1 MMQQQNPTSDRPNFQ
16 IRTKRPA
23 QTRAARWWKL
33 LERVSLILG
42 LTGFSITSLIAG
54 VEKYFNTMQ
63 TLAALQTKIGQLEVK
78 LTQLEQTNARL
89 ENELNFMKGRLER
102 TRLETQA
109 TATNGGAHNEA
120 TTNARSAILP
130 SPRETTREETAPQYD
145 MRAPLHIIDKL
156 SMTINYAYSKA
167 RGTNPKLA
175 GRLLVRCKMDEEGNL
190 SASEVIALDAEVET
204 VAASVR
210 DKVRRWNFPETVTGL
225 EKGNFQKT
233 YFLTPSGF

>member
-1 MMQQQNPTSDRPNFQ
+1 MKQQQNPTSDRPNFQ
-16 IRTKRPA
+16 VVTKRTA
-23 QTRAARWWKL
+23 QTRAAKWWKL

-63 TLAALQTKIGQLEVK
+63 TLEALQTKIGQLEVK

-109 TATNGGAHNEA
+109 NTTNDVARNTAF
-120 TTNARSAILP
+120 TNARRAILP
-130 SPRETTREETAPQYD
+130 APRETSRGETAQNHD
-145 MRAPLHIIDKL
+145 TRAPLHITDKL
-156 SMTINYAYSKA
+156 NMTINYAYNKA
-167 RGTNPKLA
+167 RGANPNLA
-175 GRLLVRCKMDEEGNL
+175 GRLFVRCKMDEAGNL

-204 VAASVR
+204 VAANVR

-225 EKGNFQKT
+225 EDGDFQKT
-233 YFLTPSGF
+233 YFLTPNGF